1 MAKET
6 FILETYLKLKEREKT
21 DAELALSNAI
31 ENLRTQ
37 EQQLR
42 ALEDE
47 LLRMEQERVAKRQE
61 YAEKQMSGAMNAQS
75 MMSAQTWMK
84 KLEEREE
91 IQKRSIENQAK
102 EVTRHETLVEIAR
115 ESLAKA
121 AAEVKAI
128 EKSKEKWEEKRKR
141 ELQAKAESAMDEVSQ
156 ALFQRQKDQG

>member
-6 FILETYLKLKEREKT
+6 FKLETYLKLKEREKT

-61 YAEKQMSGAMNAQS
+61 YAEKQMSGAMNAQA

-102 EVTRHETLVEIAR
+102 EVTRHETLVDIAR
-115 ESLAKA
+115 EGLAKA

>member
-6 FILETYLKLKEREKT
+6 FKLETYLKLKEREKT